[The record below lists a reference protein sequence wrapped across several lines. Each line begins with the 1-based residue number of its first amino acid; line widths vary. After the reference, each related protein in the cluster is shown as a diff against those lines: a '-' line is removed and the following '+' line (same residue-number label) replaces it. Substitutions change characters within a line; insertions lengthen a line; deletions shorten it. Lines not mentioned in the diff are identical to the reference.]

1 MSLIDRLSNAFTA
14 TKKAWFDPLLEKRKD
29 NSAAGEANAAAAA
42 TAVPP
47 SAGPGSNAYYVD
59 TISKAQSDL
68 PKINAGANAGTLIG
82 SLTVTNDK
90 GRLETKLDLISAK
103 INAELSQDDSDFDKL
118 QTMIY
123 QVVMMMMRLAAKNDH
138 ENIQELNL
146 KIKKQAQEIQS
157 TYNTWQGLT
166 VTVISAGVSVAGGV
180 AGLSPFMP
188 SALISTESAK
198 LLLSA
203 SQGIGSAGTGLSGIG
218 SIFNNRS
225 EGNRQVY
232 QIHLKRLQ
240 DTEEERKGSKHT
252 KGDHLKTAKAAL
264 EEFLRMKHEAHKAAT
279 GGQ

>member
-1 MSLIDRLSNAFTA
+1 MSIIDRLSNAFTDA
-14 TKKAWFDPLLEKRKD
+14 KKTWLDPLLEKKKEV
-29 NSAAGEANAAAAA
+29 AAVTTA
-42 TAVPP
+42 TPQAT
-47 SAGPGSNAYYVD
+47 AGPGSSAYYVD
-59 TISKAQSDL
+59 TISKASSDL
-68 PKINAGANAGTLIG
+68 PKNNAGAATGTLIG
-82 SLTVTNDK
+82 SLTVVNEK
-90 GRLETKLDLISAK
+90 GRIESRLDLISAK
-103 INAELSQDDSDFDKL
+103 INAELAQDDRDFDKL

-123 QVVMMMMRLAAKNDH
+123 QVVMMMMRLAAKSDT
-138 ENIQELNL
+138 ENIHEINL
-146 KIKKQAQEIQS
+146 KVKKQAQDIKA

-166 VTVISAGVSVAGGV
+166 VTIISSTVSVAGGC
-180 AGLSPFMP
+180 AGLTPFLP
-188 SALISTESAK
+188 SALISSQSATY
-198 LLLSA
+198 LLQA
-203 SQGIGSAGTGLSGIG
+203 SQSIGTAGTGLSGIG